1 MIIAVAGPYS
11 AASAEQRQ
19 ENLDKLN
26 NAAARL
32 LEMGHIPL
40 IGMNAALPVL
50 ERANISDKYTAI
62 MQISMAVINSCEGL
76 LLLEESPGANKER
89 DLILSKGLPVYRSL
103 MEISKV
109 G

>member
-11 AASAEQRQ
+11 AASAGQRQ

-26 NAAARL
+26 TAAARI
-32 LEMGHIPL
+32 LEMGHTPL

-50 ERANISDKYTAI
+50 EKALINDKYAAI

-89 DLILSKGLPVYRSL
+89 DLILFKGLPVFRSL
-103 MEISKV
+103 EEIPRAL
-109 G
+109 